1 MKRGCFIFMVL
12 FFAVNIASPAVLPAQ
27 GAQSDKEL
35 LLCCDERD
43 LYPFTYMLGDEA
55 AGMYIDIVKEAASRC
70 GYELKIK
77 MYPLKRCIR
86 MAEHSEVDG
95 IISVVYDRQN
105 APYFEYPPNTPNIK
119 ESEWA
124 IMQVDEVLVTPIES
138 DYEFTGKIR
147 SLPAPVRVTEGVS
160 IAPYLRQAGLTVEE
174 SSADR
179 QNLTKLV
186 RDKTGSAVMSSVTAE
201 RLFQD
206 EAFKGKIKISSSP
219 LKSESYFLV
228 FSWGSRLSP
237 QERRK
242 LWDEIAKV
250 RKDYIFM
257 MGAFS
262 QY

>member
-1 MKRGCFIFMVL
+1 MVL
-12 FFAVNIASPAVLPAQ
+12 FFAVNIASPAVPPAQ

-35 LLCCDERD
+35 LLCCEESDW
-43 LYPFTYMLGDEA
+43 YPFIYILGDEA
-55 AGMYIDIVKEAASRC
+55 AGIHIDIVKEAARRC

-86 MAEHSEVDG
+86 MAEHNEVDG
-95 IISVVYDRQN
+95 IISVAYDKQN
-105 APYFEYPPNTPNIK
+105 APYFEYPPNTPNIR

-124 IMQVDEVLVTPIES
+124 IMQIDEVLVTPIES

-147 SLPAPVRVTEGVS
+147 SLPAPVMVAEGES
-160 IAPYLRQAGLTVEE
+160 IISYLRQAGLTVEE
-174 SSADR
+174 SNEAR
-179 QNLTKLV
+179 QSLTKLV
-186 RDKTGSAVMSSVTAE
+186 RDKAGSAVMSSVTAE

-206 EAFKGKIKISSSP
+206 ETFNGKIKIGSMP

-242 LWDEIAKV
+242 LWDEIANV

-257 MGAFS
+257 LGAFS
-262 QY
+262 RY

>member
-1 MKRGCFIFMVL
+1 MAL
-12 FFAVNIASPAVLPAQ
+12 FFAVNIASPAVPPAQ

-35 LLCCDERD
+35 LLCCAARD
-43 LYPFTYMLGDEA
+43 WYPFIYMLGDEA
-55 AGMYIDIVKEAASRC
+55 AGMHLDIVKEAARRC
-70 GYELKIK
+70 GYGLKIK

-95 IISVVYDRQN
+95 IISVAYDRQN
-105 APYFEYPPNTPNIK
+105 APCFEYPPNAPNTK

-124 IMQVDEVLVTPIES
+124 IMQVDEVLVTPAES
-138 DYEFTGKIR
+138 DYEFTGDIR
-147 SLPAPVRVTEGVS
+147 SLPAPVRVAESVS
-160 IAPYLRQAGLTVEE
+160 ITHYLKQAGLTVEE
-174 SSADR
+174 SSAAR
-179 QNLTKLV
+179 QNLVKLV

-201 RLFQD
+201 RLLQD
-206 EAFKGKIKISSSP
+206 EAFNGKIKISSSP

-257 MGAFS
+257 LGAFS